1 LALLDDGSV
10 RAWANPPASGFC
22 YTGQWTLPRRAIAVG
37 SGSTLFCALLDDG
50 SVSCGGGTIG
60 GPRNNPPLAVVLP
73 AGRTAT
79 AIAVGRAHACALLDD
94 HSVACWGDNSAGQLG
109 QGDTQARTAATVV
122 LLQ

>member
-1 LALLDDGSV
+1 
-10 RAWANPPASGFC
+10 
-22 YTGQWTLPRRAIAVG
+22 
-37 SGSTLFCALLDDG
+37 
-50 SVSCGGGTIG
+50 
-60 GPRNNPPLAVVLP
+60 LP